1 MSSYILNC
9 CFLCGLIP
17 RNPTTFSKFWFFG
30 LDDSWGRWNSGW
42 VVLLG
47 SSVGMEP
54 SFCPT
59 ENCSTVAY
67 FHDQKWE
74 TPGKWRLRRDW
85 RQEAFV
91 PHSHVQTFL
100 STYRS
105 AKVKFRFA
113 RPTKYAIQT
122 PCHFIH
128 VYPIYFIV
136 PLPFREPNMQ
146 LFWPAAHFRWRVFEV
161 KLHSFRRPS
170 LKLVANAHEKSTRI
184 NQMRNVLKRFPE
196 WCSLVLVSPHDH
208 KEIGYFLCSS
218 GSATL
223 PSRFNLRASI

>member
-1 MSSYILNC
+1 MTAE
-9 CFLCGLIP
+9 GDG
-17 RNPTTFSKFWFFG
+17 TA
-30 LDDSWGRWNSGW
+30 D
-42 VVLLG
+42 
-47 SSVGMEP
+47 E
-54 SFCPT
+54 SFCWGAQLGWNLHFAPPKT
-59 ENCSTVAY
+59 APRWHTFTTRSEKLLES
-67 FHDQKWE
+67 
-74 TPGKWRLRRDW
+74 GGLRRDW